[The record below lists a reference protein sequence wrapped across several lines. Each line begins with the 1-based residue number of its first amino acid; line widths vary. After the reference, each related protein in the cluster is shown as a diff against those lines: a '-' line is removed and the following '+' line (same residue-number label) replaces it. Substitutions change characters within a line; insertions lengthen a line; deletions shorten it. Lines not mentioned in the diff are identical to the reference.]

1 MKDQETIN
9 ILKGIILDGVDKA
22 QSGHPGGA
30 LSSIDFAYILF
41 TEYLRFDP
49 DNVKWLGRD
58 RFILSA
64 GHESM
69 LQYALL
75 HAMGHLRM
83 EELKRFRQ
91 LHSQTPGH
99 PENVLTPGVECT
111 TGPLGQGCAM
121 SVGFALAGTHLRAV
135 LGKEFF
141 SHKTWVIMG
150 DGCMQEGPTLASA
163 SLAGHLRLSHLVW
176 YYDRNAQQISGSISR
191 TTSDKEEKVF
201 EGFGW
206 NVLSIDGH
214 DHAAIRKAI
223 EAARSEQE
231 RPTIIIGRTT
241 MAHGVATME
250 GQHETHGAPL
260 PKDELKKTKEKLGLP
275 ADQVFYWPEEAK
287 RHFQRNFTTRRSE
300 VKKWTSHLAQKR
312 SDRSFAES
320 WDRYFGE
327 EDIAKLPPVAWDMAK
342 PMATRNAFGKLLESW
357 CGVLPKLIGGSAD
370 LEPSNMT
377 EWFKEK
383 VGDFSAQNRMGRN
396 LVFGVREFPMAAI
409 SNGIALHDGLIPF
422 AATFLVFS
430 DYARPAIRLGAIQ
443 KVRVIHEFTHDSFYL
458 GEDGPTHQPIEHLM
472 SLRAIPDLYVMR
484 PADPFETEILFRHA
498 LSLQAPSCICLTRQK
513 VPYLPLERRNIEE
526 ATKGA
531 YIVKGEDDHCD
542 LILFA
547 TGSEVDLALRVA
559 EQVSS
564 EFKVRVVS
572 VPCWELFFEQS
583 AEYQRKVLHFESWK
597 RVSLEAGATLGWERF
612 VGKEGLMVGIDHF
625 GASAPAGDLEREFG
639 FTVESVVKK
648 IKEYFLV

>member
-1 MKDQETIN
+1 MDNQQVIN
-9 ILKGIILDGVDKA
+9 ILKGMILDGVDKA

-30 LSSIDFAYILF
+30 LSSLDFAYILF

-49 DNVKWLGRD
+49 DDVSWPGRD

-75 HAMGHLRM
+75 HAMGHLPM

-91 LHSQTPGH
+91 LHSKTPGH

-121 SVGFALAGTHLRAV
+121 SVGFAIAGSHLCAV
-135 LGKEFF
+135 LSEELF

-150 DGCMQEGPTLASA
+150 DGCMQEGPTLAAA
-163 SLAGHLRLSHLVW
+163 SLAGHLKLSSLIW

-191 TTSDKEEKVF
+191 TTSDREEKVF

-223 EAARSEQE
+223 ESSRAESE
-231 RPTIIIGRTT
+231 RPILIIGKTT
-241 MAHGVATME
+241 MAKGAATME

-260 PKDELKKTKEKLGLP
+260 PKEELKKTKEKLGLP
-275 ADQVFYWPEEAK
+275 ADQPFYWPEEAK
-287 RHFQRNFTTRRSE
+287 KQFQRNFEKQRAHVRSWKE
-300 VKKWTSHLAQKR
+300 MLRKISDDQTFADKWKL
-312 SDRSFAES
+312 
-320 WDRYFGE
+320 YFGQV
-327 EDIAKLPPVAWDMAK
+327 DLKKVPIFNWDLSK
-342 PMATRNAFGKLLESW
+342 PMATRNAFGKLLEAW
-357 CGVLPKLIGGSAD
+357 CDRLPNLIGGSAD

-377 EWFKEK
+377 EWFKAK
-383 VGDFSAQNRMGRN
+383 VGDYSAKNRAGRN

-409 SNGIALHDGLIPF
+409 SNGIALHGGLIPF
-422 AATFLVFS
+422 DATFLVFS

-443 KVRVIHEFTHDSFYL
+443 KARVIHELTHDSFYL
-458 GEDGPTHQPIEHLM
+458 GEDGPTHQPVEHMM

-484 PADPFETEILFRHA
+484 PADPIETEVLFRHA
-498 LSLQAPSCICLTRQK
+498 LSLNAPSCIGLTRQK
-513 VPYLPLERRNIEE
+513 VSYLPLPREEIEG
-526 ATKGA
+526 AKKGA
-531 YIVKGEDDHCD
+531 YIVKGETETCD

-547 TGSEVDLALRVA
+547 SGSEVDLALRVVG
-559 EQVSS
+559 QLS
-564 EFKVRVVS
+564 EFKTRVVS
-572 VPCWELFFEQS
+572 VPCWELFFEQD
-583 AEYQRKVLHFESWK
+583 AEYQRKILHFECWK
-597 RVSLEAGATLGWERF
+597 RVSIEAGATLGWERF
-612 VGKEGLMVGIDHF
+612 VGKEGLMIGIDHF
-625 GASAPAGDLEREFG
+625 GASAPAGDLEKEFG
-639 FTVESVVKK
+639 FTADAVVRKV
-648 IKEYFLV
+648 KEYFLV